1 MAEQHII
8 IRFKP
13 DLPARTQKGFV
24 FFQLAGMGQPL
35 FKMSWTGP
43 GIAEINKNSLHRIL
57 TGQNLINAL
66 DIISHKAHVIRYLP
80 RLRKQRVDL
89 AAANAQHVAANIYRQ
104 QIFFRVG
111 QREPRGKASLS
122 AAQLQIQRLRPYKRL
137 LPLLF

>member
-1 MAEQHII
+1 MRQIPAFPANRKAAIEKILAGMAEQHII

-66 DIISHKAHVIRYLP
+66 DT
-80 RLRKQRVDL
+80 
-89 AAANAQHVAANIYRQ
+89 
-104 QIFFRVG
+104 
-111 QREPRGKASLS
+111 
-122 AAQLQIQRLRPYKRL
+122 
-137 LPLLF
+137 